1 MVVVRLG
8 NGRRCDRIQLAFVV
22 HSIALSS
29 LKVWV
34 CLYVRKGMGVPIRT
48 VWRLCNVMIVVVV
61 NNCYLPL
68 RIQFRNLAFVC
79 DFVLSSSLV
88 DAKVRIRSKGAGGV
102 EPIRSSPFN
111 GYTYIQESTRVQYKY
126 SSSIYCRD

>member
-1 MVVVRLG
+1 MVVVRLR

-34 CLYVRKGMGVPIRT
+34 CLYVRYGQ
-48 VWRLCNVMIVVVV
+48 
-61 NNCYLPL
+61 CYDRRRCEQLPPSNSNS
-68 RIQFRNLAFVC
+68 ISKFGCFVC
-79 DFVLSSSLV
+79 DFVLGSSLV
-88 DAKVRIRSKGAGGV
+88 DAKAKVRIRSKGAGGV

-111 GYTYIQESTRVQYKY
+111 GYT
-126 SSSIYCRD
+126 